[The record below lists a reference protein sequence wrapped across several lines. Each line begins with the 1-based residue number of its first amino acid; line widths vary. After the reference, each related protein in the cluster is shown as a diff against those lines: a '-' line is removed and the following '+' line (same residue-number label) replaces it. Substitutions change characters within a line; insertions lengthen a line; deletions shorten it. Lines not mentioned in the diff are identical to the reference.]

1 MKQELETLVILM
13 TITECIKDVLETK
26 DHAFQELKLAQLGL
40 HVNEEAKKILD
51 RI

>member
-1 MKQELETLVILM
+1 MKQELETLAILM